1 MTLYQMKAGNQMKA
15 LTIETNLSLEFLYNL
30 TGIAYY
36 SINQNADESLS
47 TKRFDHFITDYV
59 KSIYPKLPIL
69 VINDIELFLRDFSCF
84 YIVLLD
90 VIIHE
95 NLNHPLELIRYLQKF
110 STHELLNL
118 YIERIDTPL
127 SADENVHLDKLLDE
141 LTGLRHELGM
151 DKQLY
156 YEFTTYPEGIVNR
169 MIYSLEFIYH
179 HFFEKNE
186 RNLTQQLENI
196 QKKHQALLN
205 ENPEE
210 FINAI
215 LFQSKESLSNEH
227 SSIRIFVG
235 NYYGDKISVAYG
247 NHDEV
252 YFFYGVAAEKK
263 LYSDQHQ
270 TQYEEL
276 IKSLADDTRR
286 NLIRFLMHAP
296 HYNKEISDH
305 LGITTATIS
314 YHISRLVDLGIIRM
328 KYQEGKRIYYQVDSE
343 RFNQLF
349 EGLKRYLYLEPF

>member
-1 MTLYQMKAGNQMKA
+1 MKS

-36 SINQNADESLS
+36 SINQNADETLS
-47 TKRFDHFITDYV
+47 TKRFDHFITSYV
-59 KSIYPKLPIL
+59 EQIYPKLPIL

-95 NLNHPLELIRYLQKF
+95 NLSHPLDLIGYLKKF
-110 STHELLNL
+110 TTRQLLDL
-118 YIERIDTPL
+118 YIDRIDIPVSIESE
-127 SADENVHLDKLLDE
+127 SAALDHLLDE
-141 LTGLRHELGM
+141 LTNLRHEFGM
-151 DKQLY
+151 DKTLY
-156 YEFTTYPEGIVNR
+156 YQFKKYPDGVMER
-169 MIYSLEFIYH
+169 LIYSFEFFYT
-179 HFFEKNE
+179 HFFSKNE
-186 RNLTQQLENI
+186 DQLIQQLQTI
-196 QKKHQALLN
+196 QPKHQQLLD
-205 ENPEE
+205 ENPDD

-215 LFQSKESLSNEH
+215 LFQSKEALSNEH

-235 NYYGDKISVAYG
+235 YFFGDKITVAYG
-247 NHDEV
+247 NHNEV
-252 YFFYGVAAEKK
+252 YFFYGVDAEKQ
-263 LYSDQHQ
+263 LYSDHHQ
-270 TQYEEL
+270 VHYEEL

-314 YHISRLVDLGIIRM
+314 YHISRLVDLGIIHM

-349 EGLKRYLYLEPF
+349 DGLKRYLYIDPF

>member
-1 MTLYQMKAGNQMKA
+1 MKS
-15 LTIETNLSLEFLYNL
+15 LRIETNLSMEFLYNL

-36 SINQNADESLS
+36 SMNQTTDETLS

-59 KSIYPKLPIL
+59 KLIYPKLPIL

-95 NLNHPLELIRYLQKF
+95 DLVHPLDLICYLKKF
-110 STHELLNL
+110 STHELLDL
-118 YIERIDTPL
+118 YIERIDTPM
-127 SADENVHLDKLLDE
+127 SADTDNIHLDKLLDE
-141 LTGLRHELGM
+141 LTGLRHEYGM
-151 DKQLY
+151 DKKLY
-156 YEFTTYPEGIVNR
+156 YEFTNYPEGVIER
-169 MIYSLEFIYH
+169 MIYAFEFIYH
-179 HFFEKNE
+179 HFFAKNE
-186 RNLTQQLENI
+186 DFLKQQLQII
-196 QKKHQALLN
+196 QAKHQALLD

-227 SSIRIFVG
+227 TSIRIFVG
-235 NYYGDKISVAYG
+235 YYFGDKISVAYG

-252 YFFYGVAAEKK
+252 YFFYGLAAEKK
-263 LYSDQHQ
+263 LYSDHHQ
-270 TQYEEL
+270 AQYEEL

-296 HYNKEISDH
+296 HYNKEISDY

-314 YHISRLVDLGIIRM
+314 YHISRLVDLGIIHM

-349 EGLKRYLYLEPF
+349 EGLKRYLYVDPF